1 MASYISGLVYMW
13 LDANDEEKSRLL
25 LDTAYELRISL
36 AEVRNHFPPGT
47 SEADP
52 TGNHPALDE

>member
-1 MASYISGLVYMW
+1 MW

-36 AEVRNHFPPGT
+36 AGLGT
-47 SEADP
+47 ISLRDF
-52 TGNHPALDE
+52 